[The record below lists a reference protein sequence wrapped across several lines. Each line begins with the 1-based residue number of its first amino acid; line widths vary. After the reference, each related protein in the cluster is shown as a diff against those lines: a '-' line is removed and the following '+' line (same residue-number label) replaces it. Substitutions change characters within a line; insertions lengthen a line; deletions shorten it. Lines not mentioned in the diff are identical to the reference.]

1 MNVIEAVDFPY
12 TATLASA
19 IGAFALGLLWY
30 HPKVMG
36 RRWMELRGLTAD
48 DIKVKPLQYVST
60 LLLWFLAAAF
70 FSFFVDM
77 LNISKVHEFISLAC
91 LLWVAFSMPP
101 TVMGSLYTGV
111 SFEAIAIDMAYQL
124 GGYYVFAMVHIATA
138 YIPVMLGTAANV
150 L

>member
-1 MNVIEAVDFPY
+1 MDVVEALRFPY

-19 IGAFALGLLWY
+19 LGAFALGLLWY

-48 DIKVKPLQYVST
+48 DIKVKPIQYVST
-60 LLLWFLAAAF
+60 LLLWLLAAAF

-77 LNISKVHEFISLAC
+77 LEITKVHEFISLAC
-91 LLWVAFSMPP
+91 LVWVAFSMPP

-124 GGYYVFAMVHIATA
+124 GGFYVFALVHIAMA
-138 YIPVMLGTAANV
+138 YLPGALPT
-150 L
+150 

>member
-1 MNVIEAVDFPY
+1 MDVVSAVSFPY
-12 TATLASA
+12 AATLPSA
-19 IGAFALGLLWY
+19 LGAFALGLLWY

-48 DIKVKPLQYVST
+48 DIKVKPFQYLST
-60 LLLWFLAAAF
+60 LVLWLLAAAF

-77 LNISKVHEFISLAC
+77 LEINKIHEFISLAC
-91 LLWVAFSMPP
+91 LIWVAFSMPP

-124 GGYYVFAMVHIATA
+124 GGYYVFACMHIAMIYVPQIVATFS
-138 YIPVMLGTAANV
+138 
-150 L
+150 

>member
-1 MNVIEAVDFPY
+1 MDVIGLSFPY
-12 TATLASA
+12 AATLPSA
-19 IGAFALGLLWY
+19 LGAFALGLLWY

-48 DIKVKPLQYVST
+48 DIKVKPFQYIAT
-60 LLLWFLAAAF
+60 LMLWLLAAAF
-70 FSFFVDM
+70 FSFFIDI
-77 LNISKVHEFISLAC
+77 LEIDKVHEFISIAC

-124 GGYYVFAMVHIATA
+124 GGYYVFAIVHILIMYLPRFLPA
-138 YIPVMLGTAANV
+138 IG
-150 L
+150 